1 MVSVFSNLYLKLSIL
16 FLAVV
21 LVYFPGKNGPF
32 VADDFPNIL
41 DNSGVA
47 IDSLD
52 VDSIRSA
59 MVGNTG
65 ARFKRPLA
73 GVSFALNYYFSGQSY
88 DKQVFK
94 LTNIAVHGVNAILVF
109 LVARLLVGAYAP
121 SCPSD
126 YVAWLV
132 AMVWALHPLQ
142 VSTVLYVVQRM
153 TSLSTSFVLMGIWL
167 FLKGRLA
174 LNAKYSL
181 ILMFAGCIS
190 GTGFGVA
197 AKENALLL
205 PFMIAVCE
213 FFILPR
219 EQNRSRSDKSKLR
232 IYYALTLVLP
242 MLVGLVLLLVAPDFI
257 FRDYAV
263 REFTPSQ
270 RLMTEARVLFYYVG
284 LLFYPDN
291 RSFGLFNDDF
301 PISFGL
307 FNPATTALALVGI
320 IVLLTVPVRSLLC
333 RKESLVGFAIMWFLV
348 GHSIESTIY
357 PLELVFEHRN
367 YLPSVG
373 VVIFFVLGVYQF
385 LSKYVSKSFI
395 NALFLALIV
404 ALSAG
409 TYLRASIWAD
419 LDSLAYFEVRNHPSS
434 PRANTVYANT
444 VELKVG
450 PNIES
455 YQYYLKAAKLNNYE
469 IASLVEAYLE
479 LSRLIYLNR
488 VKVYEAPV
496 TLPRSYDDSIQINMA
511 YMEELRHLLNQE
523 VIRRISA
530 KSSPLRTM
538 LELRSVANCLINDDY
553 ECREI
558 SGDIEGWIDIALSR
572 PEFYDQGMMSLIK
585 AKVLCKRGEVQKAFD
600 FMEKAILAAPDK
612 VYFQTE
618 KAYLL
623 ITLREYEKAE
633 AIIDVVEKWPNVNGF
648 DRKEFST
655 LRDFIRA
662 SRVKDLN
669 SNS

>member
-1 MVSVFSNLYLKLSIL
+1 M
-16 FLAVV
+16 
-21 LVYFPGKNGPF
+21 
-32 VADDFPNIL
+32 
-41 DNSGVA
+41 
-47 IDSLD
+47 
-52 VDSIRSA
+52 
-59 MVGNTG
+59 
-65 ARFKRPLA
+65 
-73 GVSFALNYYFSGQSY
+73 
-88 DKQVFK
+88 
-94 LTNIAVHGVNAILVF
+94 
-109 LVARLLVGAYAP
+109 
-121 SCPSD
+121 
-126 YVAWLV
+126 
-132 AMVWALHPLQ
+132 
-142 VSTVLYVVQRM
+142 
-153 TSLSTSFVLMGIWL
+153 
-167 FLKGRLA
+167 
-174 LNAKYSL
+174 
-181 ILMFAGCIS
+181 
-190 GTGFGVA
+190 
-197 AKENALLL
+197 
-205 PFMIAVCE
+205 
-213 FFILPR
+213 
-219 EQNRSRSDKSKLR
+219 
-232 IYYALTLVLP
+232 
-242 MLVGLVLLLVAPDFI
+242 
-257 FRDYAV
+257 
-263 REFTPSQ
+263 
-270 RLMTEARVLFYYVG
+270 
-284 LLFYPDN
+284 
-291 RSFGLFNDDF
+291 
-301 PISFGL
+301 
-307 FNPATTALALVGI
+307 
-320 IVLLTVPVRSLLC
+320 
-333 RKESLVGFAIMWFLV
+333 
-348 GHSIESTIY
+348 
-357 PLELVFEHRN
+357 
-367 YLPSVG
+367 
-373 VVIFFVLGVYQF
+373 LGVYQF

>member
-373 VVIFFVLGVYQF
+373 VVIF
-385 LSKYVSKSFI
+385 
-395 NALFLALIV
+395 
-404 ALSAG
+404 
-409 TYLRASIWAD
+409 
-419 LDSLAYFEVRNHPSS
+419 
-434 PRANTVYANT
+434 
-444 VELKVG
+444 
-450 PNIES
+450 
-455 YQYYLKAAKLNNYE
+455 
-469 IASLVEAYLE
+469 
-479 LSRLIYLNR
+479 
-488 VKVYEAPV
+488 
-496 TLPRSYDDSIQINMA
+496 
-511 YMEELRHLLNQE
+511 
-523 VIRRISA
+523 
-530 KSSPLRTM
+530 
-538 LELRSVANCLINDDY
+538 
-553 ECREI
+553 
-558 SGDIEGWIDIALSR
+558 
-572 PEFYDQGMMSLIK
+572 
-585 AKVLCKRGEVQKAFD
+585 LC
-600 FMEKAILAAPDK
+600 
-612 VYFQTE
+612 
-618 KAYLL
+618 
-623 ITLREYEKAE
+623 
-633 AIIDVVEKWPNVNGF
+633 
-648 DRKEFST
+648 
-655 LRDFIRA
+655 
-662 SRVKDLN
+662 
-669 SNS
+669 